1 VLTAAGVNAEL
12 MDDDPFDMLGID
24 RTSTADDVHRARRR
38 LAKRLHPDH
47 GGDSAGMQAI
57 NAAADAA
64 LSELN
69 CPPSPAPDPLLDD
82 VPDRDRPNSER
93 RRRVATDSPSFT
105 VEALPVDTFDALV
118 IVANWMGE
126 VLVDDPPYMLESHL
140 LDPFECWCRLD
151 IVPDAGASTVSITV
165 ATYDDRSLPDLD
177 AVRDAWVA
185 NLNRLDW
192 DHLDRKQVDPSR
204 PPPS

>member
-1 VLTAAGVNAEL
+1 VLAAAGVNADL
-12 MDDDPFDMLGID
+12 MDEDPFDVLGID
-24 RTSTADDVHRARRR
+24 RTSTADDVQRARRR

-47 GGDSAGMQAI
+47 GGDPAGMQAI

-64 LSELN
+64 LSVLN
-69 CPPSPAPDPLLDD
+69 CPSPPAPDPLLHEAPSHDD
-82 VPDRDRPNSER
+82 PEPGR

-105 VEALPVDTFDALV
+105 VEALPVETFDALV

-126 VLVDDPPYMLESHL
+126 VLVDDAPYVLESRL
-140 LDPFECWCRLD
+140 VDPFECWCRLD

-165 ATYDDRSLPDLD
+165 ATYDNRSLPDLD

-192 DHLDRKQVDPSR
+192 DHLDREQVDPSR
-204 PPPS
+204 PRPS